1 MSHIPNRFPLTATTF
16 RLAIV
21 GEAPNHHDFA
31 SGRPFSGTG
40 GNLLTGA
47 LNAFKIP
54 ISSCFLGYVCQSM
67 PPNGDIENFDK
78 GGPEI
83 TEGLAQLARDLNSFQ
98 PNCTLYLGATALW
111 AAGSFHKLHLFRGSL
126 FRDRHGRKAIATFAP
141 GYINKVW
148 DDSPLFQFDIGR
160 AVSEASSP
168 ELILPQR
175 TLRGNMTASEVLTR
189 LAQINNAAEKYSAAA
204 ALKPDGSY
212 NVISTGV
219 PLVSVDIEG
228 GVPDP
233 TATTHKHLDG
243 VTCIG
248 ISTDPLD
255 AFIIPVQDFDDATKL
270 VVMREFAKMMSN
282 PRISKVLQ
290 NSLYDYTVLAWL
302 WKIDT
307 KNVRHDTMLSGWEIY
322 PELPKGLGTQ
332 ASIWTREPYY
342 KFERTAMDTG
352 DGRDPKTI
360 HYEYCCKDAAVTLEI
375 HQNHMAA
382 MTPKQK
388 EHYEFNMSLIP
399 SLQFMS
405 LRGIRYD
412 QAASDQKKAEVH
424 SKMLSLQMA
433 CNTHAGCEINL
444 NSPKQMTD
452 LLYRKLGFEPQ
463 YKMEK
468 GRKTNKLTADADAML
483 NLVVKAKSAV
493 HPFLSC
499 ALAWKK
505 LEGVRKQ
512 LEITTDHDGRVRCSY
527 NLVGAET
534 GRLSCSGSV
543 TGSGTNL
550 QTIMEE
556 NRSFYVADPGHYF
569 FQCDLAGADGWTV
582 AAHASTLG
590 DPTMIEDYYANL
602 KPAKIIA
609 LMHVVGPHVN
619 DLPRS
624 ELKALLKT
632 TDIPDHIYAI
642 CKVVQHGSSY
652 GMGPNRMSKN
662 LLEKSFK
669 KSADSTILSVPPAD
683 CKRIQ
688 ALFFKRYPGVLAWQ
702 RWVEQQLQRGHMLD
716 CASGHI
722 RTFFG
727 RPGDDQMLKA
737 ALAHEP
743 QANTTYATNLAMQKL
758 WLDPENRDSS
768 GALIIQPLH
777 SVHDALCGQFP
788 ISRTEWAV
796 GKIRS
801 YFNNTIRIGN
811 EQILIPFEGGYG
823 PSWYDTKGKLA
834 VGEI

>member
-1 MSHIPNRFPLTATTF
+1 MSTILPNRFPLTLSTSSNI

-21 GEAPNHHDFA
+21 GECPNPHDFA
-31 SGRPFSGTG
+31 AGKPFSGSG

-47 LNAFKIP
+47 LNAVGIMP
-54 ISSCFLGYVCQSM
+54 SSCFLGYVCQST
-67 PPNGDIENFDK
+67 PPNGDIEHLDK
-78 GGPEI
+78 SSYEI
-83 TEGLAQLARDLNSFQ
+83 TNGLRQLREDLNKFQ

-111 AAGSFHKLHLFRGSL
+111 AAGSFHKIHTYRGSL
-126 FRDRHGRKAIATFAP
+126 FKDVHGRKALATYSP
-141 GYINKVW
+141 SYIIKCW
-148 DDSPLFQFDIGR
+148 DDSPLFQFDIAR
-160 AVSEASSP
+160 AVTEASSP
-168 ELILPQR
+168 ELNLPQR
-175 TLRGNMTASEVLTR
+175 KLSGNMTASEVLNR
-189 LAQINNAAEKYSAAA
+189 LANIPEGT
-204 ALKPDGSY
+204 L
-212 NVISTGV
+212 T
-219 PLVSVDIEG
+219 SVDIEG

-233 TATTHKHLDG
+233 TATTYKHLDG

-255 AFIIPVQDFDDATKL
+255 AFIIPLQDFDDQTKL
-270 VVMREFAKMMSN
+270 IVMKEFCKLMAN
-282 PRISKVLQ
+282 PKIPKVLQ

-302 WKIDT
+302 WKLPTANI
-307 KNVRHDTMLSGWEIY
+307 RFDTMLSGWEIY

-342 KFERTAMDTG
+342 KFERTADDTG
-352 DGRDPKTI
+352 DGRDAKTI

-375 HQNHMAA
+375 HQAHMAA
-382 MTPKQK
+382 MSPAQRS
-388 EHYEFNMSLIP
+388 HYEFNMSLIP

-412 QAASDQKKAEVH
+412 QAANDLKKSEVH
-424 SKMLSLQMA
+424 AKMQELQMA
-433 CNTHAGCEINL
+433 CETHAGGQINL
-444 NSPKQMTD
+444 NSPKQMTE

-463 YKMEK
+463 YKVEK
-468 GRKTNKLTADADAML
+468 GRKTNKLTADSDAML
-483 NLVVKAKSAV
+483 KLVVKAKTAV

-550 QTIMEE
+550 QTIMKE
-556 NRSFYVADPGHYF
+556 NRQFYCADPGYHF
-569 FQCDLAGADGWTV
+569 FQCDLEGADGWTV
-582 AAHASTLG
+582 AAHAASLG
-590 DPTMIEDYYANL
+590 DPTMIEDYYAKL
-602 KPAKIIA
+602 KPAKVIA

-619 DLPRS
+619 DMSRAD
-624 ELKALLKT
+624 LKTLLKS

-652 GMGPNRMSKN
+652 GMGANRMSEN

-669 KSADSTILSVPPAD
+669 KSADSSILSVPPAD

-688 ALFFKRYPGVLAWQ
+688 ALFFKRYPGVLSWQ
-702 RWVEQQLQRGHMLD
+702 RWVEQQLFRGRTLGS
-716 CASGHI
+716 ASGHI

-727 RPGDDQMLKA
+727 RSGDQQTLKA

-758 WLDPENRDSS
+758 WLDPENRTKTGS
-768 GALIIQPLH
+768 LIIQPLH

-796 GKIRS
+796 GKIREW
-801 YFNNTIRIGN
+801 FNNPIRIGN

-823 PSWYDTKGKLA
+823 PTWLDTDEKYRI
-834 VGEI
+834 GEI